1 MRIEAVRM
9 NDANSGPD
17 ATEAARQARRKRLF
31 AILLMVCATV
41 CLACLDTTAKW
52 LNADMNPLQTTFAR
66 YLVSMILIAAM
77 VNPVTSPG
85 LLRARRPWL
94 QAGRSLLL
102 LFSTMANFFSLRY
115 LQLAEA
121 TAIIFAAPLIV
132 ALLSGPL
139 LGEKVGPR
147 RMAAVAVGFVGVLIV
162 MRPGLGAL
170 HPIAL
175 LSFCGAVSYAL
186 YTLST
191 RFLAAHDSTHT
202 TLFYSGLAGVILL
215 APVLPFIWTWPR
227 SGMEW
232 ALLLSTGAWGGL
244 GHFLLIVAHRRAP
257 AAVLAPFIYTQMVW
271 MLVFGWFVFGQIPDM
286 WTLIG
291 AGIVVASGL
300 YLLYRERVVRGGT

>member
-1 MRIEAVRM
+1 MF
-9 NDANSGPD
+9 G
-17 ATEAARQARRKRLF
+17 ATICF
-31 AILLMVCATV
+31 
-41 CLACLDTTAKW
+41 ACLDTTAKW
-52 LNADMNPLQTTFAR
+52 LNAEMNPLQTTFAR
-66 YLVSMILIAAM
+66 YLVSMILIAAV

-85 LLRARRPWL
+85 LLRARRPGL
-94 QAGRSLLL
+94 QAIRSLLL
-102 LFSTMANFFSLRY
+102 LFSTMANFIALRY

-139 LGEKVGPR
+139 LGERVGPR

-175 LSFCGAVSYAL
+175 LSFFGAVSYAL

-191 RFLAAHDSTHT
+191 RFLASHDSTHT

-227 SGMEW
+227 SGLEW

-271 MLVFGWFVFGQIPDM
+271 MLVFGWFIFDQIPDM

-300 YLLYRERVVRGGT
+300 YLLYRERVVRGGST

>member
-1 MRIEAVRM
+1 MAPTGP
-9 NDANSGPD
+9 DGPD
-17 ATEAARQARRKRLF
+17 AEGARQTRRKRLF
-31 AILLMVCATV
+31 AIAMMVGATF
-41 CLACLDTTAKW
+41 CFACLDTTAKW

-66 YLVSMILIAAM
+66 YLVSMMLIAAV

-85 LLRARRPWL
+85 LLRTRRPGL
-94 QAGRSLLL
+94 QAIRSVLLL
-102 LFSTMANFFSLRY
+102 SATMANFIALRY

-147 RMAAVAVGFVGVLIV
+147 RMVAVAVGFLGILII

-175 LSFCGAVSYAL
+175 LSFVGAVCYGL

-202 TLFYSGLAGVILL
+202 TLFYSGFAGVLLL
-215 APVLPFIWTWPR
+215 APVLPFIWTWPS
-227 SGMEW
+227 SGLDW
-232 ALLLSTGAWGGL
+232 FLLLSTGAWGGF

-257 AAVLAPFIYTQMVW
+257 AAVLAPFIYSQMIW
-271 MLVFGWFVFGQIPDM
+271 MLVFGWMLFDQIPDI

-291 AGIVVASGL
+291 SGIVVGSGL
-300 YLLYRERVVRGGT
+300 YLLYRERAARGSS